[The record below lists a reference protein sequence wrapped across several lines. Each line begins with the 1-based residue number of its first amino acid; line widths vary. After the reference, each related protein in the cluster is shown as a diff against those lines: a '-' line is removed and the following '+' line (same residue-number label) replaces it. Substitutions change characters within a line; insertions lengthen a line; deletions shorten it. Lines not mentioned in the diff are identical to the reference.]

1 MSFSFAHALEAK
13 VMALAFRTKSLL
25 GKSVASFVHPA
36 RFVKDLY
43 HIFGDL
49 RHRQSV
55 AGSGPWQ
62 MPKEGLDGSEPKKG
76 AAIPDGIRDG
86 PDALTYLL

>member
-1 MSFSFAHALEAK
+1 MSLAFAHALEAK

-36 RFVKDLY
+36 RFVKGLH

-49 RHRQSV
+49 RRRQSL
-55 AGSGPWQ
+55 AGAG
-62 MPKEGLDGSEPKKG
+62 
-76 AAIPDGIRDG
+76 
-86 PDALTYLL
+86 T